1 MLQQTLWVLGLG
13 VPTPG
18 SGSSLRKSASFPGKY
33 LCMAFLLLGE
43 RLGAN
48 LVQRELFVGFLSLFL
63 SPFPAL
69 EVDILF

>member
-1 MLQQTLWVLGLG
+1 
-13 VPTPG
+13 
-18 SGSSLRKSASFPGKY
+18 
-33 LCMAFLLLGE
+33 MAFLLLGG